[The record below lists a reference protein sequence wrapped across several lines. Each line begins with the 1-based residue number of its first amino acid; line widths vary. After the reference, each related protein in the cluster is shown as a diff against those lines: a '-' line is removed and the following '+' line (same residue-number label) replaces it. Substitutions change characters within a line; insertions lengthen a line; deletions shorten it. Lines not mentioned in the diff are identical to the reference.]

1 VESFEKSGLS
11 HEAYL
16 TGQCGAVF
24 VKMLVDDAFT
34 EKGMF
39 APEQF
44 HAQFHAD
51 ARQYCF
57 QELAKLDITVD
68 ETIL

>member
-11 HEAYL
+11 HETYL

-34 EKGMF
+34 EKGLF

-44 HAQFHAD
+44 DAD
-51 ARQYCF
+51 ARRYCF
-57 QELAKLDITVD
+57 DELAKLDITID
-68 ETIL
+68 ESIESK